1 MPPPPAPNV
10 TNGAAATTSA
20 DTPVKLVPAQDL
32 ADFKTTILD
41 FKYLSKGALIPVL
54 KHKFDRCTSGQI
66 KATLEHVAEKPKARG
81 DWQLKENA

>member
-1 MPPPPAPNV
+1 MPPPPAPNA
-10 TNGAAATTSA
+10 TNGATAATKP
-20 DTPVKLVPAQDL
+20 DTLVKLIPAQHLD
-32 ADFKTTILD
+32 DFKTTILD

-81 DWQLKENA
+81 DWQLKDKV